1 MDNSTQDIE
10 IVVKV
15 NRSTVEER
23 ELASITF
30 EGLTDDEDNDVVV
43 DLADSEVSDI
53 KILFDSLF
61 TKIHESK
68 AVVKFKLDDSKS
80 DLYNQVTKDIIAY
93 LEKEIEQSQD
103 NFQKIWDLVD
113 DQGDEE

>member
-1 MDNSTQDIE
+1 MGDENQDIE
-10 IVVKV
+10 IVVKI
-15 NRSTVEER
+15 NRSTVEES

-30 EGLTDDEDNDVVV
+30 DGLTDAEGQNIAV

-53 KILFDSLF
+53 KALFDSLF
-61 TKIHESK
+61 EKIYESK
-68 AVVKFKLDDSKS
+68 VGIKFKLDDSKS

-103 NFQKIWDLVD
+103 NFQKIWELAD
-113 DQGDEE
+113 DEGGEE